1 MTERDELTAADS
13 ATETHHEPH
22 GAASPH
28 GAHDDVPEHEMDD
41 DAGHAEHG
49 ESEELGPVDVPAW
62 TAGALGIAL
71 GLVVVACLVAATGGF
86 GG

>member
-1 MTERDELTAADS
+1 MTDAEDRKAGDT

-28 GAHDDVPEHEMDD
+28 GAADDVDAHEMDD

-49 ESEELGPVDVPAW
+49 GEELGPIDIPAW
-62 TAGALGIAL
+62 AAGVAGVAL
-71 GLVVVACLVAATGGF
+71 GLVVVACLVIATGP
-86 GG
+86 